1 MYKNSYK
8 YRFTWFTT
16 FCGCKIGTRN
26 VMYINHGILHF
37 TWNVDRGTIEPKLY
51 KNHKLVARGAT
62 YTGVTND

>member
-1 MYKNSYK
+1 
-8 YRFTWFTT
+8 
-16 FCGCKIGTRN
+16 
-26 VMYINHGILHF
+26 MYINHGILHF